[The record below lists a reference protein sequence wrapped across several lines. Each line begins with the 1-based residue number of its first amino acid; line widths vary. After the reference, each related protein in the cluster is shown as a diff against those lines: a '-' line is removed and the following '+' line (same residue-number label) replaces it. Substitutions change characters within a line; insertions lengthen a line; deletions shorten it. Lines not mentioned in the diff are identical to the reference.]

1 METFAKR
8 LEITAKDSDMTALRF
23 KERVDAI
30 IAFVA
35 PNATL
40 KKAFPKAAKFMGLG
54 ERRVRAIFA
63 LEARAIQLADE
74 AAVFEAETRISEHFL
89 TKEMQRHA
97 DRLEYAAVRLAAN
110 NSEADRE
117 RVARYRSLV
126 SGVRRLFNRKAA

>member
-8 LEITAKDSDMTALRF
+8 LEITPKDSDMTALKF
-23 KERVDAI
+23 KERIDKI

-63 LEARAIQLADE
+63 MEARSIQLADD
-74 AAVFEAETRISEHFL
+74 AAVFDAEIRISEHFL
-89 TKEMQRHA
+89 TEEVPFHA
-97 DRLEYAAVRLAAN
+97 DRLEYAALRL
-110 NSEADRE
+110 SADCPITHRE
-117 RVARYRSLV
+117 RIARCRDLARR
-126 SGVRRLFNRKAA
+126 VRGLFEREAP